1 MSSDS
6 SDKKDASVLGK
17 LDKVAD
23 SLELTSV
30 QLSGV
35 VTQQQLDVLRERVSA
50 SENDVATLKTGY
62 EILIKR
68 SAAHADEAETG
79 IEALIDEHAS
89 LERDFSGLRA
99 LVITSFVLGT
109 ITLIGLIVVSI

>member
-6 SDKKDASVLGK
+6 KDEKDSGVLGK

-50 SENDVATLKTGY
+50 AEKDVSVLKAGY
-62 EILIKR
+62 EVLIMR

-79 IEALIDEHAS
+79 IEALIEEHAA

-109 ITLIGLIVVSI
+109 ISLIGLIVVSI